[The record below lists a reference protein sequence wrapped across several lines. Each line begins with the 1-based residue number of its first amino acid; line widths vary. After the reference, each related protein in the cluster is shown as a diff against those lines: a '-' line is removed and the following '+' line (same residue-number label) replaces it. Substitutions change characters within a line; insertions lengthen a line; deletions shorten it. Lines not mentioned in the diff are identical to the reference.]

1 MNTTTRPQL
10 RAKLSPDHFA
20 WLHAPNQRC
29 LHSCRDVKSSNI
41 LLDGS
46 GRAKV
51 ADVGLACQLR
61 TVDRGVNAAGTFVSV
76 QGLEGF

>member
-1 MNTTTRPQL
+1 M
-10 RAKLSPDHFA
+10 
-20 WLHAPNQRC
+20 
-29 LHSCRDVKSSNI
+29 KSSNI

-61 TVDRGVNAAGTFVSV
+61 TVDRGVNAAGTFVRV
-76 QGLEGF
+76 